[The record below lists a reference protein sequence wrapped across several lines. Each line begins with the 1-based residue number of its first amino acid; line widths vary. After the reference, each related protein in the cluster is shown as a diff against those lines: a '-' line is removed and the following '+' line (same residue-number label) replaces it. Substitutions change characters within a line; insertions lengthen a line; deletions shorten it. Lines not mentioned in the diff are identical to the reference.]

1 MAQGKAWD
9 KNEVIEILKPY
20 FKMGCNVTK
29 ACRYAGIA
37 QSTVQTWVED
47 DEELRL
53 KISAWQ
59 NEPNALARANWLAK
73 MAEGDYNSSRDWIS
87 KREKDEFADRV
98 ENTGADGQPLN
109 IQLISYGSDNPSSQV
124 QAS

>member
-9 KNEVIEILKPY
+9 KNEVIEVLKPF

-37 QSTVQTWVED
+37 QSTVQTWIEE

-53 KISAWQ
+53 KINAWQ
-59 NEPNALARANWLAK
+59 SEPNALARANWLAK
-73 MAEGDYNSSRDWIS
+73 MAEGDYAASKDWVS

-98 ENTGADGQPLN
+98 ENTGADGAPLSVN
-109 IQLISYGSDNPSSQV
+109 VIAYGGDNAAPQV
-124 QAS
+124 